1 MAFVAYA
8 AWDYRRISQI
18 YLAPESR
25 SATYRDDTLNK
36 IRSSWLFADQV
47 QFAELLITPLT
58 RANAEWTFN
67 TAKQL
72 LHYSPESRVV
82 EKLIES
88 AVLLGKDDEA
98 LAYLARYK
106 AAFPK
111 EHALWA
117 NASQKRL

>member
-1 MAFVAYA
+1 M
-8 AWDYRRISQI
+8 
-18 YLAPESR
+18 L
-25 SATYRDDTLNK
+25 
-36 IRSSWLFADQV
+36 
-47 QFAELLITPLT
+47 FAELLTTPLIL
-58 RANAEWTFN
+58 ANAEWTFN

-88 AVLLGKDDEA
+88 AVLLGKDEEA

-117 NASQKRL
+117 NGRKTGS